1 MTPGCERP
9 TPLRGR
15 GRLRLFLLFDL
26 KELEASTAVVLDQGE
41 ESLPVRWMRTKLRT
55 PSF

>member
-1 MTPGCERP
+1 MYLATASVAHS
-9 TPLRGR
+9 
-15 GRLRLFLLFDL
+15 RLRLFLLFDL
-26 KELEASTAVVLDQGE
+26 KELEASTAVVLDQDE